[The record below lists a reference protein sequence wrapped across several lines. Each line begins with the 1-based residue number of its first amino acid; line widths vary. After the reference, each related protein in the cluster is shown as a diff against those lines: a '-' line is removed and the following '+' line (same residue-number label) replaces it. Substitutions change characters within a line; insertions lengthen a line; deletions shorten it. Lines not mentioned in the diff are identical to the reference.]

1 MPNNWIKALKE
12 YNKDNGD
19 YWCVPRKGS
28 KNYLKLQK
36 KAKSYDSKPNEE
48 EAVIKI
54 QSFFKKVKE
63 NKEKQKEMSRLA
75 IEKYKDLIPQSSISN
90 MMKPNTN
97 FQGNAE
103 YLRKKMNEDF
113 EKRQKEK
120 YIAIRNSM
128 TPVYMFNR

>member
-36 KAKSYDSKPNEE
+36 IANSYNSKPNEE

-90 MMKPNTN
+90 MMKPNAN